1 MKNIVIGRSRAS
13 RRQVLA
19 GTASAA
25 ALLAM
30 PSVIRKAS
38 AQENVV
44 RIMGVST
51 AALDDWSDFEK
62 ETGLKVE
69 FTSLSSD
76 PGAFRQEVVA
86 NAAGERF
93 DILLMDGGI
102 EDDLGVKGFFM
113 PITGDGVPSWPSV
126 PPEILKSPLAVA
138 PDGTQYGLPVVMNAD
153 GFGYVVDEIGESEPL
168 SWSLVFESD
177 KTKGKVGLENT
188 WLTTFPMAAMVV
200 KAKGTPIK
208 DVSNMTPEE
217 AKAVAD
223 YLIERKRAG
232 QFRTLWSTW
241 EESIDLFA
249 RKEVIVAN
257 CWEPAVKELQR
268 KGMNIRYAST
278 KEGYNKWVICA
289 YVPSQVVDRGSQ
301 AVVARALEGFLGS
314 AYAARIAILRGYA
327 TARSEAGLQYAKDHG
342 FSAADITAISD
353 KIVQINERFK
363 VPDFWQNATPT
374 HVQAIEAE
382 FDRFRSA

>member
-1 MKNIVIGRSRAS
+1 MLSACRAS
-13 RRQVLA
+13 RRRVLK
-19 GTASAA
+19 GTAGAA
-25 ALLAM
+25 AVLAM
-30 PSVIRKAS
+30 PGLVRGAA

-62 ETGLKVE
+62 ETGLTVE

-76 PGAFRQEVVA
+76 PGVFRQEVVA

-126 PPEILKSPLAVA
+126 PPEILKSPLALA

-153 GFGYVVDEIGESEPL
+153 GFGYVVDEIGEDEPL

-177 KTKGKVGLENT
+177 KTRGRVGLENT

-200 KAKGTPIK
+200 KAKGLMPIK
-208 DVSNMTPEE
+208 DVSDMTPEE

-241 EESIDLFA
+241 EESIDLFT

-278 KEGYNKWVICA
+278 REGYNKWVICA
-289 YVPSQVVDRGSQ
+289 YVPSQVVDRGGQ
-301 AVVARALEGFLGS
+301 AVVARALEGFLGG
-314 AYAARIAILRGYA
+314 AYAARIAVLRGYA
-327 TARSEAGLQYAKDHG
+327 TARSEAGMQYAKDHG
-342 FSAADITAISD
+342 FSAEDIEAISG
-353 KIVQINERFK
+353 KIAQINERFK